1 MGYNISREIE
11 IEIEMKHK
19 TLGLELN
26 SGLVSQQ
33 ESYQPFDRELTKQRQ
48 RLHLNPLHNR

>member
-1 MGYNISREIE
+1 MGYNISRE